1 MHTAMVQH
9 VDTEKILLYH
19 SNYAS
24 GNYTPAA
31 CHVDTVYW
39 DSFLDSPNTNIKDK
53 DGDVTSLNKFF
64 GAPMS
69 CGNGMGLSLNRYSKL
84 TGKRAIHIP

>member
-1 MHTAMVQH
+1 M
-9 VDTEKILLYH
+9 
-19 SNYAS
+19 
-24 GNYTPAA
+24 
-31 CHVDTVYW
+31 
-39 DSFLDSPNTNIKDK
+39 DSPNTNIKDK

-84 TGKRAIHIP
+84 TGKYYLDECTLAAPTISTERKSCTSIRYTGRSGRCGELYIFRNGHQG